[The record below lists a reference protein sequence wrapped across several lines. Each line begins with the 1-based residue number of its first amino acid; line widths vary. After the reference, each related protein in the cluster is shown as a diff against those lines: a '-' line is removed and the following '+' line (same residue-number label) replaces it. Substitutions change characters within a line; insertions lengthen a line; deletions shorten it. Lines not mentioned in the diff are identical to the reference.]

1 MMPGMDGY
9 EVCRHLQAD
18 EQTVDIPIVF
28 ISALDA
34 TEDKVNAFLAGGVD
48 YIAKPFQLEE
58 VLARVETH
66 LRLQD
71 LQKQLQAKNAQ
82 LEREIA
88 EQRRMAEALRGYTQ
102 RLRILHEIDQSI
114 LAARSPESIAIA
126 TVDRIRQLVPCQRV
140 IVLECTERGQIEIL
154 AAEFLGD
161 VALGTDVGIHHETI
175 ARQCLHSGRVQG
187 IQDLDA
193 LEHLLP
199 SQQALYEE
207 GVRAYVVIPLRT
219 QDELLGTLHLET
231 DRPGVF
237 TSDHVNAAIEVG
249 ALLALGLRQARLYE
263 RAQKE
268 ILDRKQTEAVL
279 RQQTLELGTQNA
291 ELDAFA
297 HTVAH
302 DLKTPLTSLI
312 GYSELLEKRRA
323 QLSEEGL
330 VQRLNTIAASGRKMT
345 NIIDALLLLVS
356 VRKRDEVELKSL
368 DMAAIVSEVKGRL
381 GDLIAE
387 HQAEISTPTTW
398 PVVAGYGP
406 WVEEVWANYLSNA
419 VKYGGCPP
427 RIEVGA
433 TTQEDGFVR
442 FWVRDSGRGLTSEQC
457 ARLFVPFERLEQA
470 RVEGHGLGLSIV
482 QRIVSK
488 LGGQVGVE
496 SDGVPGQGCTFY
508 FTLAPGCGAAPGS
521 GTAPQPGAAVEP
533 TGAVGPTAVD
543 LTAEDPAVAE
553 ALAGAKG

>member
-1 MMPGMDGY
+1 
-9 EVCRHLQAD
+9 
-18 EQTVDIPIVF
+18 
-28 ISALDA
+28 
-34 TEDKVNAFLAGGVD
+34 
-48 YIAKPFQLEE
+48 
-58 VLARVETH
+58 
-66 LRLQD
+66 
-71 LQKQLQAKNAQ
+71 
-82 LEREIA
+82 
-88 EQRRMAEALRGYTQ
+88 
-102 RLRILHEIDQSI
+102 
-114 LAARSPESIAIA
+114 
-126 TVDRIRQLVPCQRV
+126 
-140 IVLECTERGQIEIL
+140 
-154 AAEFLGD
+154 
-161 VALGTDVGIHHETI
+161 
-175 ARQCLHSGRVQG
+175 
-187 IQDLDA
+187 
-193 LEHLLP
+193 
-199 SQQALYEE
+199 
-207 GVRAYVVIPLRT
+207 
-219 QDELLGTLHLET
+219 
-231 DRPGVF
+231 VF

-268 ILDRKQTEAVL
+268 ILERKQTEAVL
-279 RQQTLELGTQNA
+279 RQQTLELETQNA

-323 QLSEEGL
+323 QVPEER
-330 VQRLNTIAASGRKMT
+330 VAQCLNSIAASGRKMT

-356 VRKRDEVELKSL
+356 VRKRDEVELRSL

-381 GDLIAE
+381 GDLVAE

-427 RIEVGA
+427 RVEVGA

-442 FWVRDSGRGLTSEQC
+442 FWVWDNGRGLTPEQC

-496 SDGVPGQGCTFY
+496 SDGVPGKGCTFY
-508 FTLAPGCGAAPGS
+508 FTLA
-521 GTAPQPGAAVEP
+521 PGAAVEP

-543 LTAEDPAVAE
+543 LTAEDSAVAE